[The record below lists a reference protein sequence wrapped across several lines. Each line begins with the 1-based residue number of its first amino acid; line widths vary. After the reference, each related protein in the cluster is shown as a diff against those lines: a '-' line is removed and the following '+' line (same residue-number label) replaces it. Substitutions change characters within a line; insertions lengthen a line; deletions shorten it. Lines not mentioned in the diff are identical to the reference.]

1 MDYKELASH
10 IEKAVNSAYESL
22 SGLSD
27 EQVQRR
33 PNESEWSI
41 KEIIGHLVDSA
52 SNNHQRW
59 VRLQIDDDLYFP
71 DYQSDN
77 ERWVRIQRYNDQ
89 AWGALLALWR
99 FFNLHLS
106 TIVRGVDKACLRNRW
121 VLNEGRTVTLNDL
134 MTDYLDHLNAHLD
147 QIQKNLTR
155 FP

>member
-1 MDYKELASH
+1 MDNNDLASH
-10 IEKAVNSAYESL
+10 IEKAVYSACERL
-22 SGLSD
+22 SKLSD
-27 EQVQRR
+27 KEVQRR

-59 VRLQIDDDLYFP
+59 VRLQIADDLRFP

-77 ERWVRIQRYNDQ
+77 ERWVRIQQYNDQ
-89 AWGALLALWR
+89 AWEALLALWR

-121 VLNEGRTVTLNDL
+121 IINENSTVTLNDL
-134 MTDYLDHLNAHLD
+134 MLDYLDHLNAHLD